1 MTFPLA
7 SRCAALSLAIA
18 FFTAAAIA
26 QPFPSKT
33 MHVVVPLPPGAV
45 ELMARYMC
53 EKFLQSLG
61 QPCVVDNKAGGG
73 GIIGSDYVAKARPDG
88 HTLLLAGS
96 SLANLPS
103 LYAQMPFDVVRD
115 LAPIALVSST
125 PVMIGASASF
135 APKSFREFIDY
146 VRDNP
151 GKVNYT
157 SCGITS
163 TQYLAGEALK
173 SLAGLQMTHIPYK
186 GCGPA
191 EIDVLGGQVPV
202 IISNAARFI
211 PHIRAGR
218 LRGYAL
224 IGATRTELAPGYA
237 TVAELGFP
245 GYGFD
250 IWFGLLA
257 PARTP
262 KEIIARLNA
271 ETNRVI
277 ALPDVKERFL
287 SQFYEPLGG
296 TPERF
301 AEVIRTDIERYG
313 KLIREAGIK
322 AE

>member
-1 MTFPLA
+1 MT
-7 SRCAALSLAIA
+7 LSLALRGAALVLA
-18 FFTAAAIA
+18 FFAAAAIA
-26 QPFPSKT
+26 QPFPSRT
-33 MHVVVPLPPGAV
+33 MRVIVPLPPGAV
-45 ELMARYMC
+45 DLMARYVC
-53 EKFLQSLG
+53 ERFLQSFG
-61 QPCVVDNKAGGG
+61 QPCVVENKAGGG
-73 GIIGSDYVAKARPDG
+73 GIIGSDYVAKATPDG

-96 SLANLPS
+96 SLVNLPS
-103 LYAQMPFDVVRD
+103 LYTRLPFDVVRD
-115 LAPIALVSST
+115 FAPIALVSST
-125 PVMIGASASF
+125 PVMIGANASF
-135 APKSFREFIDY
+135 PPRSFQEFIDY

-157 SCGITS
+157 SCGIAS

-173 SLAGLQMTHIPYK
+173 SRAGLQMTHIPYK

-191 EIDVLGGQVPV
+191 EVGVLAGQVQV

-211 PHIRAGR
+211 PHIHAGK

-224 IGATRTELAPGYA
+224 TSAKRTELARGYP

-245 GYGFD
+245 GYDFD
-250 IWFGLLA
+250 VWFGLLA

-271 ETNRVI
+271 ETNRAI
-277 ALPDVKERFL
+277 ELPDVKERLL

-296 TPERF
+296 TPEKF
-301 AEVIRTDIERYG
+301 AQVIRTDLERYG